1 MLYITTSLKAQ
12 KPLWDEAAAWAASIG
27 AAYVP
32 RQQRTIHSLCQQYG
46 REKVLVYTSKGPVM
60 EGDAGSHFF
69 SLNMAELR
77 ILQID
82 RGQVDHFKE
91 ALGTWHRPVSFLDC
105 TCGFGADTIIAAYTL
120 PEGSTIHALEAT
132 EPLAAVTS
140 WGFTHFTHRRDDV
153 TKALRK
159 VRLTWGNYT
168 DYLSNEKSRTYDI
181 LYFDPMFTHPVMTSC
196 QFAPIRSQMDHE
208 PLTAD
213 SIQKALEKARRVI
226 VKGRSFAELNRQFP
240 QARIR
245 GGRYSRV
252 KFAVLEGT

>member
-1 MLYITTSLKAQ
+1 M
-12 KPLWDEAAAWAASIG
+12 
-27 AAYVP
+27 
-32 RQQRTIHSLCQQYG
+32 
-46 REKVLVYTSKGPVM
+46 
-60 EGDAGSHFF
+60 
-69 SLNMAELR
+69 
-77 ILQID
+77 
-82 RGQVDHFKE
+82 
-91 ALGTWHRPVSFLDC
+91 
-105 TCGFGADTIIAAYTL
+105 
-120 PEGSTIHALEAT
+120 EAT

-240 QARIR
+240 QARIL

-252 KFAVLEGT
+252 KFAVLEGADMEKVIAIVGPTAVGRQPSVFIWPGHFIQNLYPVMPIRFIVRWILEQLSRHGKNYANIAIILSIF